1 MNVAQS
7 FTYVFEDKEW
17 PAKVLI
23 GSAILLVSF
32 PLSVVLVG
40 FLGFA
45 IVTGYTLEVLRNVRQ
60 GRSQPLP
67 AWRDRWSEW
76 MVLGLKLFLVSLIW
90 SLPLLVLNIPSVV
103 GERLAAADNPVAF
116 GLGTFISL
124 SALLLSLLWAVVATG
139 VTPALYIRLA
149 ETGEVSSGLRVAE
162 IFGFT
167 RRHLGD
173 VLAAVLVGLVAAT
186 VLLLLGGTLGTL
198 MCVVGLAIT
207 MPVAIFLSSL
217 VTVHLYAQVGQRE
230 RALATV
236 QPTTPEVLGPESPQR

>member
-7 FTYVFEDKEW
+7 FKYVFEDKEW

-32 PLSVVLVG
+32 PLTVVLVG

-45 IVTGYTLEVLRNVRQ
+45 IVSGYALEVLRNVRQ

-76 MVLGLKLFLVSLIW
+76 MVMGLKLFLVALIW
-90 SLPLLVLNIPSVV
+90 SLPTIVLNLPMAVGNTLVQSDSGVLAVV
-103 GERLAAADNPVAF
+103 GLA
-116 GLGTFISL
+116 ISL
-124 SALLLSLLWAVVATG
+124 SATLLTWLWTLVILL

-149 ETGEVSSGLRVAE
+149 ETGEVRSTLQVAE

-167 RRHLGD
+167 RRHFGD
-173 VLAAVLVGLVAAT
+173 VLAAVLVSLAASA
-186 VLLLLGGTLGTL
+186 VLLLLGSVVGAML
-198 MCVVGLAIT
+198 CIVGLALT
-207 MPVAIFLSSL
+207 LPAATFLANL
-217 VTVHLYAQVGQRE
+217 IGAHLYAQVGQRE
-230 RALATV
+230 RQLQPV
-236 QPTTPEVLGPESPQR
+236 QPVTPEVVPPDQP